1 VFIALNW
8 KALKAFLPDM
18 SAAARMFVIAAHVAR
33 QPPLHELTHAVSL
46 RQQNITNREQPLS
59 RDI

>member
-1 VFIALNW
+1 
-8 KALKAFLPDM
+8 M
-18 SAAARMFVIAAHVAR
+18 SAAAKMFVIATHVAR

-46 RQQNITNREQPLS
+46 RQQNLTNREQPRS